1 MTNIQ
6 DLEQEVLLCWGITD
20 DLLLLAKEHEDNG
33 NLSMQI
39 LGIKE
44 VYEMRFR
51 KAWDTYEK
59 VVEEYYAWKP
69 REVNFDDDIIVDGYE
84 IKLYNELDEYPDNA
98 KDA

>member
-1 MTNIQ
+1 MSNKIQ
-6 DLEQEVLLCWGITD
+6 DLEQEVLLCWGVTE

-51 KAWDTYEK
+51 KTWDTYEK
-59 VVEEYYAWKP
+59 VTEEYYAWKP
-69 REVNFDDDIIVDGYE
+69 KEVNFDD
-84 IKLYNELDEYPDNA
+84 
-98 KDA
+98 